1 MEIAKNIPDALAI
14 LPQWVCW
21 GAKGKPRK
29 MPFDPRT
36 GTPAKAGQP
45 ETWADFQT
53 AAQAVEAGRFGG
65 VGFEFDAAG
74 CVVGIDFDHCLHD
87 GKCDPWVEAWV
98 TKLDSYTEIS
108 PSGEGLHVFCSAHLP
123 GQAIKRKEA
132 EMYDRGRYFTM
143 TGRLYG
149 PEKPLRAAQDTVNAL
164 YAELQARAQKQQ
176 QERPTEKP
184 TAAPGGVDIEDA
196 PLIAKMKKGR
206 NGAAFSA
213 LWNGD
218 ISAYPSHSEADV
230 ALCNILAWWTNGDP
244 ARMDR
249 LFRQSGLMREKW
261 DRKQSGTTYG
271 AITIKNAASSTRG
284 GYDPAGYFK
293 ERAAKVVMPVSAP
306 AEDPGTKSA
315 QPAQVSLTDLEPDNN
330 DRYGW
335 NDIGNGNLFAD
346 WYKRVARYVPERK
359 QWFVYADG
367 VWKPD
372 TGGLKVMQLC
382 KKLADSLYIYALSIP
397 DESRKQSYMKHVAKW
412 QSRHNRETIL
422 KDAASVYPLPL
433 SRFDADPFLFNC
445 QNGTLNLKTRE
456 FRDHSPADFLS
467 MKAGVEY
474 HANARCKRWE
484 QFISEIMQGDQDKA
498 AFFQKA
504 LGYALTGDTAHE
516 CFFILY
522 GVTSRN
528 GKGTSMETFMNLVG
542 DYGRATRPETIS
554 MKPTVN
560 GNMPSEDVARLAGAR
575 FVNISEPDKKM
586 VLSAALV
593 KTLTGN
599 DTITARFLHENS
611 FEFRPQFKLFINT
624 NHLPQVTDV
633 TLFTSG
639 RVKLIPFERHFDE
652 SERDTGLKK
661 ALSTPA
667 ALSGILNWCLDGLW
681 LIEETGFDMPES
693 VKIATDEYRQR
704 SDKMGRFVAESL
716 EADPQGEIRTED
728 AYELYKAWCAR
739 NGQFAESMANFKSE
753 MENFGTIKR
762 KRPAGSGSTAQPK
775 TFILGYK
782 QLRFA

>member
-1 MEIAKNIPDALAI
+1 MEFAKNIPDALAI

-36 GTPAKAGQP
+36 DKPAKAGQP

-53 AAQAVEAGRFGG
+53 AAQAVEAGRFEG
-65 VGFEFDAAG
+65 VGFEFDAAS
-74 CVVGIDFDHCLHD
+74 CVVGIDFDHCLND
-87 GKCDPWVEAWV
+87 GKCDPWVESWV
-98 TKLDSYTEIS
+98 KKLDSYTEIS

-143 TGRLYG
+143 TGRPYG

-164 YAELQARAQKQQ
+164 YSELQARARKQ

-184 TAAPGGVDIEDA
+184 AAAPGGVDIEDA
-196 PLIAKMKKGR
+196 PLLAKMKKGR

-306 AEDPGTKSA
+306 AEDPGTKST

-330 DRYGW
+330 DRYSW

-346 WYKRVARYVPERK
+346 WYKSVARYVPERK

-474 HANARCKRWE
+474 HANARCERWE
-484 QFISEIMQGDQDKA
+484 QFISEIMQGDQDRA

-554 MKPTVN
+554 MQP
-560 GNMPSEDVARLAGAR
+560 
-575 FVNISEPDKKM
+575 
-586 VLSAALV
+586 
-593 KTLTGN
+593 
-599 DTITARFLHENS
+599 
-611 FEFRPQFKLFINT
+611 NT
-624 NHLPQVTDV
+624 
-633 TLFTSG
+633 
-639 RVKLIPFERHFDE
+639 
-652 SERDTGLKK
+652 
-661 ALSTPA
+661 
-667 ALSGILNWCLDGLW
+667 
-681 LIEETGFDMPES
+681 
-693 VKIATDEYRQR
+693 
-704 SDKMGRFVAESL
+704 
-716 EADPQGEIRTED
+716 
-728 AYELYKAWCAR
+728 
-739 NGQFAESMANFKSE
+739 
-753 MENFGTIKR
+753 
-762 KRPAGSGSTAQPK
+762 TAQNRAVSQR
-775 TFILGYK
+775 I
-782 QLRFA
+782 

>member
-1 MEIAKNIPDALAI
+1 
-14 LPQWVCW
+14 
-21 GAKGKPRK
+21 
-29 MPFDPRT
+29 
-36 GTPAKAGQP
+36 
-45 ETWADFQT
+45 
-53 AAQAVEAGRFGG
+53 
-65 VGFEFDAAG
+65 
-74 CVVGIDFDHCLHD
+74 
-87 GKCDPWVEAWV
+87 
-98 TKLDSYTEIS
+98 
-108 PSGEGLHVFCSAHLP
+108 
-123 GQAIKRKEA
+123 
-132 EMYDRGRYFTM
+132 
-143 TGRLYG
+143 
-149 PEKPLRAAQDTVNAL
+149 
-164 YAELQARAQKQQ
+164 
-176 QERPTEKP
+176 
-184 TAAPGGVDIEDA
+184 
-196 PLIAKMKKGR
+196 
-206 NGAAFSA
+206 
-213 LWNGD
+213 
-218 ISAYPSHSEADV
+218 
-230 ALCNILAWWTNGDP
+230 
-244 ARMDR
+244 
-249 LFRQSGLMREKW
+249 
-261 DRKQSGTTYG
+261 
-271 AITIKNAASSTRG
+271 
-284 GYDPAGYFK
+284 
-293 ERAAKVVMPVSAP
+293 MPVSAP
-306 AEDPGTKSA
+306 AEDPGTKNA

-346 WYKRVARYVPERK
+346 WYKSVARYVPERK

-474 HANARCKRWE
+474 HANARCERWE
-484 QFISEIMQGDQDKA
+484 QFISEIMQGDQDRA

-716 EADPQGEIRTED
+716 EADPQGEIRTAD

-762 KRPAGSGSTAQPK
+762 KRPAGSNGTVNPQA
-775 TFILGYK
+775 FILGYK

>member
-1 MEIAKNIPDALAI
+1 
-14 LPQWVCW
+14 
-21 GAKGKPRK
+21 
-29 MPFDPRT
+29 
-36 GTPAKAGQP
+36 
-45 ETWADFQT
+45 
-53 AAQAVEAGRFGG
+53 
-65 VGFEFDAAG
+65 
-74 CVVGIDFDHCLHD
+74 
-87 GKCDPWVEAWV
+87 
-98 TKLDSYTEIS
+98 
-108 PSGEGLHVFCSAHLP
+108 
-123 GQAIKRKEA
+123 
-132 EMYDRGRYFTM
+132 
-143 TGRLYG
+143 
-149 PEKPLRAAQDTVNAL
+149 
-164 YAELQARAQKQQ
+164 
-176 QERPTEKP
+176 
-184 TAAPGGVDIEDA
+184 
-196 PLIAKMKKGR
+196 
-206 NGAAFSA
+206 
-213 LWNGD
+213 
-218 ISAYPSHSEADV
+218 
-230 ALCNILAWWTNGDP
+230 
-244 ARMDR
+244 
-249 LFRQSGLMREKW
+249 
-261 DRKQSGTTYG
+261 
-271 AITIKNAASSTRG
+271 
-284 GYDPAGYFK
+284 
-293 ERAAKVVMPVSAP
+293 
-306 AEDPGTKSA
+306 
-315 QPAQVSLTDLEPDNN
+315 
-330 DRYGW
+330 
-335 NDIGNGNLFAD
+335 
-346 WYKRVARYVPERK
+346 
-359 QWFVYADG
+359 
-367 VWKPD
+367 
-372 TGGLKVMQLC
+372 
-382 KKLADSLYIYALSIP
+382 
-397 DESRKQSYMKHVAKW
+397 
-412 QSRHNRETIL
+412 
-422 KDAASVYPLPL
+422 
-433 SRFDADPFLFNC
+433 
-445 QNGTLNLKTRE
+445 
-456 FRDHSPADFLS
+456 

-599 DTITARFLHENS
+599 DTMNARFLHENS